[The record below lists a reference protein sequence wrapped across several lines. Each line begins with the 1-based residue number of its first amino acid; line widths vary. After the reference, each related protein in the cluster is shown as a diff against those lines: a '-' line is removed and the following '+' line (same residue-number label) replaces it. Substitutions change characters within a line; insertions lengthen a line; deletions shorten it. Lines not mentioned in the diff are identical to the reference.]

1 MRKFITCCLLL
12 LISCN
17 QKKDKTINFNTEIK
31 TDTIRSYSINRGIA
45 LLNNRNY
52 IGFNSLIF
60 DKEFP
65 SWIKDRSGATYR
77 PDNYVFHPSL
87 SDIKIPY
94 VLFKRK
100 DEAYFNVIKYND
112 TLQFKIFNDSD

>member
-12 LISCN
+12 LISFN

-31 TDTIRSYSINRGIA
+31 TDTIRSYSINRGIV
-45 LLNNRNY
+45 LLNNRYY
-52 IGFNSLIF
+52 IGYNSLNF

-65 SWIKDRSGATYR
+65 SWIKDRNCVSR
-77 PDNYVFHPSL
+77 PDNFVFSPNL
-87 SDIKIPY
+87 SDIKLPY

-112 TLQFKIFNDSD
+112 TLQFKISTNSD